1 MCSLG
6 NKADLTSSSGCRM
19 KRQGLTRDMYGKKT
33 ETELQRACGL
43 GPGDEEKQI
52 RGRNRL
58 EAPEVQPETL
68 TRPPRAGAKWRVRR
82 AEPDAEVLLLVCS
95 VTQSRLTLCDPVDC
109 SLPGSSVHGI
119 LQARILEWVAISS
132 SRGSS

>member
-1 MCSLG
+1 MC
-6 NKADLTSSSGCRM
+6 
-19 KRQGLTRDMYGKKT
+19 GKKT
-33 ETELQRACGL
+33 ETELQRVCGL
-43 GPGDEEKQI
+43 SPGGGEKQI
-52 RGRNRL
+52 QGRNRL

-68 TRPPRAGAKWRVRR
+68 TRLPRAGAKWRVRR

-95 VTQSRLTLCDPVDC
+95 VTQSRLTLCDPVDY
-109 SLPGSSVHGI
+109 SPPGSSVHGI

>member
-1 MCSLG
+1 MCPAVHLCKSPGCGAAQWMCSLG

-82 AEPDAEVLLLVCS
+82 AEPDAEVLLLVGGRRKA
-95 VTQSRLTLCDPVDC
+95 VRDRFA
-109 SLPGSSVHGI
+109 
-119 LQARILEWVAISS
+119 LQ
-132 SRGSS
+132 GGTGDFP